1 MKRVFAYSWLLTVCI
16 LSMAGSIPCFSEEK
30 STVNSTS
37 AREHSAGLKCYNSG
51 NYGEAI
57 VHFEQAYKLDNRN
70 NAALFSQGLCLS
82 KLRRYREAAEQLSLV
97 LKQNPNNEKALKMYP
112 SMLAMAG
119 ETEKALSAF
128 DAGIEAFPDDYYLYW
143 TKARFYLQLGEY
155 ETAIPLHYSALEK
168 DTGQTDVYKTLG
180 YAYRQLK
187 RYADALTQYDKAIEL
202 KPDDIELL
210 YLRTQT
216 LMDLGRADEAYE
228 AALKVLARNGDHA
241 RARLIVADYQ
251 RNAGHLAQALE
262 EYERAARNIETKAY
276 AEYYLGI
283 IRERLEDI
291 EIEKEW
297 EIHKQLK
304 K

>member
-1 MKRVFAYSWLLTVCI
+1 
-16 LSMAGSIPCFSEEK
+16 
-30 STVNSTS
+30 
-37 AREHSAGLKCYNSG
+37 
-51 NYGEAI
+51 
-57 VHFEQAYKLDNRN
+57 
-70 NAALFSQGLCLS
+70 
-82 KLRRYREAAEQLSLV
+82 
-97 LKQNPNNEKALKMYP
+97 
-112 SMLAMAG
+112 MLAMAG

-155 ETAIPLHYSALEK
+155 ETAIPLHYRALEK
-168 DTGQTDVYKTLG
+168 DPGQTDVYKTLG